1 VSVSEVCLFV
11 CFDLDIS
18 VVAARRL
25 DGSLKRVAK
34 GGEARRGQIWRRGR
48 KEGGSEFGGDRHHT
62 HS

>member
-1 VSVSEVCLFV
+1 MSVSEVCLFV

-34 GGEARRGQIWRRGR
+34 GGEARPDLAKREEGRR
-48 KEGGSEFGGDRHHT
+48 
-62 HS
+62 